1 MGKKEKEV
9 KEVKEVKDYS
19 KIDKQISV
27 LENALAIL
35 KSRKK

>member
-9 KEVKEVKDYS
+9 KEVKKVKDYS

-27 LENALAIL
+27 LEKAIAIL
-35 KSRKK
+35 KARKK